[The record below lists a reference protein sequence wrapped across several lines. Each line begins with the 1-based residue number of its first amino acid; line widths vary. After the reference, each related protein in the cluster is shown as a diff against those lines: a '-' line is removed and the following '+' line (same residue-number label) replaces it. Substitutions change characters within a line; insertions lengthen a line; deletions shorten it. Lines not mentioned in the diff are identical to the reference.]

1 MRTLPTDLLAAQRSA
16 SAEPLVDVVIENSM
30 AGMRR
35 LDFVQLDATA
45 NTIAKHDVCV
55 AGDGSVTRVRSDGA
69 GGILRQRNT
78 TPGSG
83 SGYAGAW
90 TTVASGKGNQIAC
103 AAKGSRL
110 AIVYVDAAG
119 TGIKIVE
126 SVDNGATFGGEN
138 AVVTAAAAVV
148 DLAVAYKSSSGDL
161 AIAWA
166 TATTLNIIKR
176 TSGAFGAASGSG
188 LSFSS
193 LNGVAMTFGFDY
205 DLAVTGVE
213 VTTLKPSLWT
223 IVYGDGND
231 APLNTW
237 GTLNAQQQAES
248 DASVT
253 YKAPSIVATDAY
265 RLDFVE
271 ADAFTG
277 GNTRVYRT
285 TMHPAMT
292 FAAGPFTLRAP
303 VPVNYGGAE
312 GLAIAAD
319 AGGNGFVY
327 ETAPD
332 AVFRAAQSQLLTTLT
347 ASVLAAQLDEAAERT
362 SGYIDIDNTSGA
374 YAGPPAPIA
383 IGNLVGVSWGYRT
396 ASRPLSSRM
405 ADLWIASYEYRRGGG
420 RSVLRLHVEGGWEIL
435 RRNRQ
440 RAQIVH
446 TSDAYLTVLLRIFS
460 RAGLQLTSTSVSTRA
475 QTVAPK
481 FTIAPDAT
489 GFDSVRRA
497 LAYLADRIR
506 MRTIAGATITE
517 PLASAASDY
526 TFGTAHPLREV
537 ALRAEP
543 PVVSEAQALGAG
555 AFGEAIDFAN
565 ASLSLGTRDEQR
577 DLTSGTGATAAATAV
592 AHLRQRALDTA
603 AGIIVVPPNCGQEL
617 LDAVDFADGLISAS
631 VVKRRVTEIR
641 WRFDRRRGVYEQTIL
656 LGSL

>member
-1 MRTLPTDLLAAQRSA
+1 MRTLPADLLAAQRSA
-16 SAEPLVDVVIENSM
+16 SAEPQVDVIVENSIG
-30 AGMRR
+30 GMRR
-35 LDFVQLDATA
+35 LDFTQIDATA

-55 AGDGSVTRVRSDGA
+55 AGDGSVTRVRSDNA

-83 SGYAGAW
+83 SGYAAAW
-90 TTVASGKGNQIAC
+90 TALATGKGNQIAC
-103 AAKGSRL
+103 AAKGARV
-110 AIVYVDAAG
+110 AIIYVDAAG

-126 SVDNGATFGGEN
+126 STDNGGSFGAET
-138 AVVTAAAAVV
+138 AVVTAAAGVI
-148 DLAVAYKSSSGDL
+148 DLAVAYRNSGGDL

-176 TSGAFGAASGSG
+176 TAGAFGAASGSG
-188 LSFSS
+188 TAFSS
-193 LNGVAMTFGFDY
+193 INGVAMTFGFDY
-205 DLAVTGVE
+205 DIAVTGVE
-213 VTTLKPSLWT
+213 TTTLKPSLWT

-237 GTLNAQQQAES
+237 GTLNAQQQAEF

-253 YKAPSIVATDAY
+253 YKAPSIASADTY
-265 RLDFVE
+265 RVDFVE

-292 FAAGPFTLRAP
+292 FAAGPFTMRAP
-303 VPVNYGGAE
+303 VPVSYGGAE

-319 AGGNGFVY
+319 AGGAGYVY

-332 AVFRAAQSQLLTTLT
+332 AVYRAPQSQAIATLT
-347 ASVLAAQLDEAAERT
+347 GAVLAVRVDEGADSTR
-362 SGYIDIDNTSGA
+362 GYIDIDNANGA

-396 ASRPLSSRM
+396 ASGLLSSRM

-435 RRNRQ
+435 RRSRQ
-440 RAQIVH
+440 RAQVVH
-446 TSDAYLTVLLRIFS
+446 TADSYLTVLLRIFS
-460 RAGLQLTSTSVSTRA
+460 RAGLQLTSASVSTRA

-497 LAYLADRIR
+497 LALLADRIR
-506 MRTIAGATITE
+506 MRTVAGATITE
-517 PLASAASDY
+517 PLAAAASDY

-537 ALRAEP
+537 SLLNEP
-543 PVVSEAQALGAG
+543 PLVTETQALGAG
-555 AFGEAIDFAN
+555 AYGESIDFVN
-565 ASLSLGTRDEQR
+565 AALSIGTREEQR
-577 DLTSGTGATAAATAV
+577 DLTSATGAAAAATAV
-592 AHLRQRALDTA
+592 AHLRQRALDVA
-603 AGIIVVPPNCGQEL
+603 AGRIVVPPNCGQEL
-617 LDAVDFADGLISAS
+617 LDVVDFTDPLIAAAA
-631 VVKRRVTEIR
+631 VKRRVAEIR
-641 WRFDRRRGVYEQTIL
+641 WRYDRHGAVYEQTIG
-656 LGSL
+656 LGAI